1 MAARGAG
8 EGRGGLPDL
17 PAEVRA
23 ALDEIA
29 RECGPLAV
37 RIADVMARTSPL
49 RTQAARMTTH
59 PNPLAHS

>member
-1 MAARGAG
+1 
-8 EGRGGLPDL
+8 L